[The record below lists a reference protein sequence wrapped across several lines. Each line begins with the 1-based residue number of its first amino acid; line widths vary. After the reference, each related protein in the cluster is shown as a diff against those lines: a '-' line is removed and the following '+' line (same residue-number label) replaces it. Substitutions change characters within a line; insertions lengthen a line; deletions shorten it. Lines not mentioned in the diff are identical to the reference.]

1 MGSQSC
7 CQATLFPQLKPKW
20 HKIQLEAILKPCFE
34 LLIGECCLSFSAL
47 TKSFIISNASLSHLE
62 IFPFAEKNPSAF
74 TFPLFISPEQ
84 ILLIY
89 LKLPFSNKS
98 HKKSLKKV

>member
-1 MGSQSC
+1 M
-7 CQATLFPQLKPKW
+7 KPKS
-20 HKIQLEAILKPCFE
+20 HKIQLEAIIKPCFH

-47 TKSFIISNASLSHLE
+47 TKSFIILNASLSHLE
-62 IFPFAEKNPSAF
+62 IFPFAEKNPPAF
-74 TFPLFISPEQ
+74 AFPLFISPEQ

-98 HKKSLKKV
+98 HKKSLEKV